1 MVNNFQFISMQ
12 EVISRCLRH
21 PLMSDLNLETAIQF
35 VIDFIGLM
43 GLPPT
48 YLDKYEEVEIDNYRG
63 LLPCDLISINQ
74 VRWKKNGICMRYM
87 TDNFNEHSEKDN
99 GEPTFKTQG
108 RMIYTSFKCG
118 VVEVS
123 YRAIP
128 VDKDGLPL
136 IPDEPTFLRALEL
149 YIKKQW
155 FTILFDMG
163 KISPAVLQNTQQEY
177 AFAAG
182 ACNNTFII
190 PSVSEMESITNM
202 MNQLIPRFNEF
213 KKGFKHLG
221 DKEYWRIQ

>member
-1 MVNNFQFISMQ
+1 MVNNFQWVNIRL
-12 EVISRCLRH
+12 ILDRCLRH
-21 PLMSDLNLETAIQF
+21 PLMSDLTLEAAIQF
-35 VIDFIGLM
+35 LTDFLGIM

-48 YLDKYEEVEIDNYRG
+48 YVDALEEIEIEDYRG
-63 LLPCDLISINQ
+63 MLPCNLISINQ
-74 VRWKKNGICMRYM
+74 VRWKKNGICMRSM
-87 TDNFNEHSEKDN
+87 TDNFNGHSEEDN

-108 RMIYTSFKCG
+108 RMIYTSFKEG
-118 VVEVS
+118 TVEVS
-123 YRAIP
+123 YKAMPI
-128 VDKDGLPL
+128 DSEGYPL
-136 IPDEPTFLRALEL
+136 LPDEPTFLRALEL

-190 PSVSEMESITNM
+190 PSPSEMESITNM

-221 DKEYWRIQ
+221 DKEYWRVQ